1 MNVYVDEQALPADM
15 PTFAAALRA
24 AAEAAERRGRI
35 VVETT
40 LDGQPVPDEL
50 LRNPPQEPVG
60 TDLRCVTA
68 EPWSLVRVT
77 LMEASDALESARAL
91 QAASAEM
98 VQAGRVAEAL
108 RPLSEAVATWQVVRD
123 AVEQSAAFMGM
134 PLEPAGAPAAEG
146 GGADAAL
153 AGELIASL
161 TKNLNEI
168 RRSLA
173 GEDWSSLAD
182 VLAYDMGDEIDRW
195 KVLLAKMADRAGR
208 GG

>member
-1 MNVYVDEQALPADM
+1 MNVYVDEQPVSGDA

-40 LDGQPVPDEL
+40 LDGRPVPDEM
-50 LRNPPQEPVG
+50 LRNPPQEAVG

-77 LMEASDALESARAL
+77 LMEASDALDTARTL
-91 QAASAEM
+91 QSSSAEL
-98 VQAGRVAEAL
+98 VQTGQVAEAL

-134 PLEPAGAPAAEG
+134 SLKA
-146 GGADAAL
+146 GGASESDPDDAMA
-153 AGELIASL
+153 AELIASL
-161 TKNLNEI
+161 TKNLNEL

-195 KVLLAKMADRAGR
+195 KGLLGRMADRAGR
-208 GG
+208 GA